1 MDFIPTHTFNKNNNR
16 HYLNNWCT
24 VLHCHHYATLMTQLA
39 LYADQFKGEQ
49 ILKQTSED
57 VFYAVLADYFSGNDI
72 QKKEDKV
79 SIARDYYRFIG
90 MGLIDFVETGNT
102 IQAKME
108 YSHIDEGWLK
118 KWGNYKKP
126 VNIITRGFIEA
137 VAAHIG
143 LKTPSRIEI
152 EETKSLCRGDDVSQF
167 DLFKGFR
174 DRSIEKEP
182 DPKQLTLSLPTNIDR
197 LKVIKEMSKVAIQ
210 GDEHGLINAFGVYVQ
225 QLPASF
231 WNEFA
236 QRFMSNVP
244 DELTD
249 EAEYLLINCAREC
262 GYHTG
267 HGIITSDIFNEVVGP
282 MIKQVPEDIL
292 HGAFSVFTAWGWA
305 MSEIVELIPNEKMVV
320 RCYNYYEADIKAIRP
335 AAYMIRGV
343 CAAFMGLA
351 YGGPYDPTGQK
362 GMNAFVCEQTKGLEI
377 GDEYGEFIVTPN
389 R

>member
-126 VNIITRGFIEA
+126 VN
-137 VAAHIG
+137 
-143 LKTPSRIEI
+143 
-152 EETKSLCRGDDVSQF
+152 
-167 DLFKGFR
+167 
-174 DRSIEKEP
+174 
-182 DPKQLTLSLPTNIDR
+182 
-197 LKVIKEMSKVAIQ
+197 
-210 GDEHGLINAFGVYVQ
+210 
-225 QLPASF
+225 
-231 WNEFA
+231 
-236 QRFMSNVP
+236 
-244 DELTD
+244 
-249 EAEYLLINCAREC
+249 
-262 GYHTG
+262 
-267 HGIITSDIFNEVVGP
+267 
-282 MIKQVPEDIL
+282 
-292 HGAFSVFTAWGWA
+292 
-305 MSEIVELIPNEKMVV
+305 
-320 RCYNYYEADIKAIRP
+320 
-335 AAYMIRGV
+335 
-343 CAAFMGLA
+343 
-351 YGGPYDPTGQK
+351 
-362 GMNAFVCEQTKGLEI
+362 
-377 GDEYGEFIVTPN
+377 
-389 R
+389 